1 MIAKLLTAGLFA
13 ASTNTKS
20 ASTQSLTTQLQ
31 VTAPQQEGNAVDLKR
46 RLALQNLIAA
56 STVVLCTTTAGTV
69 NALSA
74 DEASVAYDSYAPT
87 YDDLDGGKASSA
99 LGLDDARAELFSKA
113 QGKVLEIG
121 VGTGLNLAKYDKSRV
136 SSLTV
141 VDISEGMI
149 EEARAKASNLDIP
162 VEFIKADATTE
173 LTKIFGSDTF
183 DTVVDSF
190 SLCVMG
196 NEGARNC
203 LAEMTNVV
211 KKSGR
216 ILLLENSRSS
226 SAVLGWYQDV
236 TANAA
241 ASTGGKGC
249 VYNQDVASMISK
261 TNSLKIEKEK
271 EYVAGLFRSFECI
284 KNSY

>member
-1 MIAKLLTAGLFA
+1 MITKPLIQATALFA
-13 ASTNTKS
+13 YTANQPS
-20 ASTQSLTTQLQ
+20 STQLFT
-31 VTAPQQEGNAVDLKR
+31 GRNDVDSNR
-46 RLALQNLIAA
+46 RLAINMFGHA
-56 STVVLCTTTAGTV
+56 SVISYFGVSGASG
-69 NALSA
+69 LSPE
-74 DEASVAYDSYAPT
+74 EASVAYDSYAAN

-99 LGLDDARAELFSKA
+99 LGLDDARAELFRKA
-113 QGKVLEIG
+113 ELKVLEIG

-149 EEARAKASNLDIP
+149 EEARARTKALNLGFP
-162 VEFIKADATTE
+162 VEFIKADATSE
-173 LTKIFGSDTF
+173 LTKIFGADAF

-196 NEGARNC
+196 NQGARDC
-203 LAEMTNVV
+203 LSQMTNVV

-226 SAVLGWYQDV
+226 SAVLGWYQDA

-241 ASTGGKGC
+241 ASVGGKGC
-249 VYNQDVASMISK
+249 VYNQDVASMIRE
-261 TNSLKIEKEK
+261 TNGLTIGNEKEF
-271 EYVAGLFRSFECI
+271 VAGVFRSFECI